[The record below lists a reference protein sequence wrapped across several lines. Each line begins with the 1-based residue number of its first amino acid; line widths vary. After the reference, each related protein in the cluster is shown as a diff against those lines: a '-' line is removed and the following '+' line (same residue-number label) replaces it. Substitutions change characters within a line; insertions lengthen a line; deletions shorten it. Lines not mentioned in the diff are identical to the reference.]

1 MPKRLN
7 GTEAPHNQSAAGS
20 SPLTARSTCLY
31 HTCLPSLF
39 DSDLFFFPIFHSI
52 RSVLPQPLTV
62 QQQKKRLVRR
72 VLGGKLQ
79 LQAGDARQTAR
90 QPEEMHG

>member
-1 MPKRLN
+1 MLRCLK
-7 GTEAPHNQSAAGS
+7 GTEVPHNQGAAGS
-20 SPLTARSTCLY
+20 NPLKAMSTRLY
-31 HTCLPSLF
+31 PSLF
-39 DSDLFFFPIFHSI
+39 DFDLFFLSIFHSV
-52 RSVLPQPLTV
+52 RSVLPQPLAV